1 MRFTLLAPVLF
12 ALTSL
17 AAPVSDCESLKSL
30 AVLNGAKLFCAEK
43 FPVAA
48 NAAIAPV
55 AGKPKN
61 NAKRFKE
68 DDDRVV
74 RVLGSMP
81 ESRQKAFCACYP
93 AVASSSVAN

>member
-1 MRFTLLAPVLF
+1 MRYTLLAPVLF
-12 ALTSL
+12 ALSSL

-43 FPVAA
+43 FPAAA
-48 NAAIAPV
+48 NTTITAV
-55 AGKPKN
+55 AGAPKT

-68 DDDRVV
+68 DDDRVI

-81 ESRQKAFCACYP
+81 ETRQKAFCACYP
-93 AVASSSVAN
+93 AVAN